1 MSSTLSRR
9 NFFRLATDALV
20 TLPSVAGGFLAITPD
35 EALAAEIPYASDI
48 DGGTLYPDE
57 VKAEIKTKRKPS
69 KAVANKVEH
78 AKWTEMARSIGMTL
92 KANDN
97 CVMCGQCAK
106 LCPTGNIRYQGKAV
120 IFGDKCISCC
130 ACVQYCPKE
139 AINFG
144 NITKKRE
151 RYHNANVTVE
161 ELTKDII
168 SF

>member
-1 MSSTLSRR
+1 M
-9 NFFRLATDALV
+9 
-20 TLPSVAGGFLAITPD
+20 
-35 EALAAEIPYASDI
+35 
-48 DGGTLYPDE
+48 
-57 VKAEIKTKRKPS
+57 
-69 KAVANKVEH
+69 
-78 AKWTEMARSIGMTL
+78 
-92 KANDN
+92 
-97 CVMCGQCAK
+97 
-106 LCPTGNIRYQGKAV
+106 GNIKYTGRAV

-151 RYHNANVTVE
+151 RYHNPNVTVE